1 MLSCRSTLQ
10 GLSDSRH
17 RRHQITYPIGVRFPV
32 IRLGEA
38 ENDAGIR
45 FYLSLLSQHAII
57 LTSGP
62 SEMHIPVASLR
73 ALAFVETV
81 TTRRVSD
88 VVGLSQLSGSP
99 SNTCQSHTLRGC
111 NVRLMLRPADSV
123 GATDW
128 VGQPVAALL
137 GYRVGA
143 IATWPLPTKPALY
156 LFIQTGN

>member
-1 MLSCRSTLQ
+1 
-10 GLSDSRH
+10 
-17 RRHQITYPIGVRFPV
+17 
-32 IRLGEA
+32 
-38 ENDAGIR
+38 
-45 FYLSLLSQHAII
+45 
-57 LTSGP
+57 
-62 SEMHIPVASLR
+62 MHIPVASLR

-99 SNTCQSHTLRGC
+99 SNACQSLTLRGC

-143 IATWPLPTKPALY
+143 NSARLLPDERALY